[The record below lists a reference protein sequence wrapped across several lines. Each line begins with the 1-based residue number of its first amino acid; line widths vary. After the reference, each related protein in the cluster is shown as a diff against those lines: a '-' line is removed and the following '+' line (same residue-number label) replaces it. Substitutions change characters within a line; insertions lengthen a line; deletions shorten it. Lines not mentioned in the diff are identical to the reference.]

1 MGWRLTSPQWELL
14 INIHSGGSR
23 PLSTSLPHPPADA
36 SRAHISNKL
45 LAYKSMSRDL
55 LWREPPV
62 NIITMIII
70 ISNSRVVAVD

>member
-23 PLSTSLPHPPADA
+23 PLPTSLPHTPAGT

-45 LAYKSMSRDL
+45 LAYKSVSRDL
-55 LWREPPV
+55 LWREPPINV
-62 NIITMIII
+62 MTMIILLL
-70 ISNSRVVAVD
+70 VTVD